1 MTLLLLLLILG
12 VLGLVIAVAAGSISG
27 GLGDAAKSTPDPAPQ
42 GGPLTARDL
51 EQVRFAPA
59 LRGYR
64 MDQVE
69 ALLDRLRDQLAR
81 GEAEQCEAEQR
92 AAQPPAVEQP
102 PADLAPADLAPAD
115 LAPADLAPADL
126 APADQPVGPVNG

>member
-1 MTLLLLLLILG
+1 VTLLLLLLILG

-27 GLGDAAKSTPDPAPQ
+27 GLGDAAKSTPDPAPRD
-42 GGPLTARDL
+42 GPVTARDL

-64 MDQVE
+64 IDQVE
-69 ALLDRLRDQLAR
+69 ALLDRLRDQLAQ
-81 GEAEQCEAEQR
+81 GEAGQREAEQR

-102 PADLAPADLAPAD
+102 PADLAPADQ
-115 LAPADLAPADL
+115 APADLAPADL
-126 APADQPVGPVNG
+126 APADQPAGPVNG

>member
-1 MTLLLLLLILG
+1 MTLLLLLLIIG

-27 GLGDAAKSTPDPAPQ
+27 GLGDAAWSTPDPARQ
-42 GGPLTARDL
+42 GGPVTAHDL

-69 ALLDRLRDQLAR
+69 ALLDRLRDQLAQR
-81 GEAEQCEAEQR
+81 EAEQR
-92 AAQPPAVEQP
+92 EAEQP
-102 PADLAPADLAPAD
+102 ADDLAPAD